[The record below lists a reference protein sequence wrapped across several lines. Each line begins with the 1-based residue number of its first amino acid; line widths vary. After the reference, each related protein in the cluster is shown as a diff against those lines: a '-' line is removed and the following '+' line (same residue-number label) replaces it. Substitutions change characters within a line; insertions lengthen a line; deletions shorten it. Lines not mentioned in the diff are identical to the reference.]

1 MQSYAGLPNHNL
13 TYNIGSEICLES
25 SDNVLTVVCQ
35 LSNEPI
41 PAPLF
46 EAIVTIIA
54 ITDGHNQPPSM
65 FRSDRSLDVSL
76 NSTLLSE
83 IFSSNSTINILCHIS
98 NPLGGDNETT
108 LIRACGR

>member
-25 SDNVLTVVCQ
+25 PDNVLTVFCQ

-41 PAPLF
+41 PAPQF
-46 EAIVTIIA
+46 EVTVSVA
-54 ITDGHNQPPSM
+54 ITDGHRQPPSI
-65 FRSDRSLDVSL
+65 FSNRSLDISL

-83 IFSSNSTINILCHIS
+83 MFSSNSTINILCTVF
-98 NPLGGDNETT
+98 NTLGGDSETT

>member
-1 MQSYAGLPNHNL
+1 MLSHTGLPNHKL
-13 TYNIGSEICLES
+13 TYNIGNEICLES
-25 SDNVLTVVCQ
+25 PDDVVTLICQ

-46 EAIVTIIA
+46 EIIVTVVA
-54 ITDGHNQPPSM
+54 TTDGHSEPQ
-65 FRSDRSLDVSL
+65 FVYLSDRSLDISL

-83 IFSSNSTINILCHIS
+83 IFSSNSTINIICHAF
-98 NPLGGDNETT
+98 NTLGSDSETT

>member
-1 MQSYAGLPNHNL
+1 MQSYTGLPNHNL

-25 SDNVLTVVCQ
+25 PDNVLTVFCQ

-46 EAIVTIIA
+46 EVTVTVVA
-54 ITDGHNQPPSM
+54 ITDDHSQPPSI
-65 FRSDRSLDVSL
+65 FLSDRSLDISL

-83 IFSSNSTINILCHIS
+83 IFSSNSTINILCHVS